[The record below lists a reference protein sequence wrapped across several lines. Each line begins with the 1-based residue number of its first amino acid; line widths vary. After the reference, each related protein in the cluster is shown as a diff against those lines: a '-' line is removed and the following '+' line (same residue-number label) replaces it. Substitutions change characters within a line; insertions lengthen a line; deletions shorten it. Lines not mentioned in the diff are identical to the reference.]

1 MSVVRTP
8 ADIDEGTPGSA
19 SPEWKLEV
27 AAVLEERTH
36 VAGLGWRLT
45 GPDGTV
51 ILRAEARRYG
61 RSRVFSELT
70 ALRAGLVEARRRRAR
85 RLVVRTP
92 DVLLPRLVRGGAG
105 GRYRRAQARADE
117 LGPFLRPFESIRFDI
132 GPPSDPEL
140 SHAVGEALDA
150 GLHAAAQRR
159 EHRRHVIEQILDR
172 ARSVQL
178 ERRGSDWVANG
189 RYRVSLDPIRCECP
203 AWTARWA
210 RTPFP
215 GRRAQR
221 LPCKHLVALALL
233 EGLAVPADLEALVR
247 KAAP

>member
-1 MSVVRTP
+1 MRLD
-8 ADIDEGTPGSA
+8 ADLEAGA
-19 SPEWKLEV
+19 SGLESSEWKLEV
-27 AAVLEERTH
+27 GAELEERTH
-36 VAGLGWRLT
+36 IAGVGWRLT

-51 ILRAEARRYG
+51 ILRAETRRYG

-70 ALRAGLVEARRRRAR
+70 ALRAGLDEARRRRAR
-85 RLVVRTP
+85 RVVVRTP
-92 DVLLPRLVRGGAG
+92 DVLLQRLLRGSPS

-117 LGPFLRPFESIRFDI
+117 LRPFLRPFESVRFDI

-150 GLHAAAQRR
+150 GLHAAAERE
-159 EHRRHVIEQILDR
+159 EHRKHVIEQILDR
-172 ARSVQL
+172 ARSVHL

-189 RYRVSLDPIRCECP
+189 RYRVSLDPMRCECP

-221 LPCKHLVALALL
+221 LPCKHLVALAIH
-233 EGLAVPADLEALVR
+233 EGLAVPTDLEELAR
-247 KAAP
+247 KAPP

>member
-1 MSVVRTP
+1 MRFDAGPDTGP
-8 ADIDEGTPGSA
+8 LGSS

-36 VAGLGWRLT
+36 IAGLGWRLT

-51 ILRAEARRYG
+51 ILRAETRRHG

-70 ALRAGLVEARRRRAR
+70 ALRAGLEEARRRGAR
-85 RLVVRTP
+85 EVVVRTP
-92 DVLLPRLVRGGAG
+92 DALLPRLLRGDTS
-105 GRYRRAQARADE
+105 GRYRRARARAEE
-117 LGPFLRPFESIRFDI
+117 LRPFLRPFDALRFDI

-150 GLHAAAQRR
+150 GLHAAAERE

-189 RYRVSLDPIRCECP
+189 RYRVSLDPMRCECP
-203 AWTARWA
+203 AWTVRWA

-221 LPCKHLVALALL
+221 LPCKHLVALALH
-233 EGLAVPADLEALVR
+233 EGLAVPTDLEELAR
-247 KAAP
+247 KAPP

>member
-1 MSVVRTP
+1 MVGSRVDPEPEVPDPEP
-8 ADIDEGTPGSA
+8 A
-19 SPEWKLEV
+19 EWKLEV

-36 VAGLGWRLT
+36 VAGWGWRLT

-51 ILRAEARRYG
+51 VLRAETRRHG

-70 ALRAGLVEARRRRAR
+70 ALRAGLDEARRRGVR
-85 RLVVRTP
+85 RLIVRTP
-92 DVLLPRLVRGGAG
+92 DSRLPRLLGGSGA
-105 GRYRRAQARADE
+105 RYRRAQARADE
-117 LGPFLRPFESIRFDI
+117 LRPLLRPFESVRFDI

-150 GLHAAAQRR
+150 GLHAAAERE

-172 ARSVQL
+172 ARSVHL

-189 RYRVSLDPIRCECP
+189 RYRVSLEPMRCECP

-210 RTPFP
+210 RTPLA

-221 LPCKHLVALALL
+221 LPCKHLVALALR
-233 EGLAVPADLEALVR
+233 EGLAVPADLEELAR
-247 KAAP
+247 KAPP